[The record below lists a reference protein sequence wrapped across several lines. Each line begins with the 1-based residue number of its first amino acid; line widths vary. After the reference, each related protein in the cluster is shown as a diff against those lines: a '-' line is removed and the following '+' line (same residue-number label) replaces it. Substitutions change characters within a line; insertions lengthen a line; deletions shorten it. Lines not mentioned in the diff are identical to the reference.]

1 MNRLTTIL
9 IALATV
15 GASACTTLAPDYLRP
30 TAPVP
35 QSWPASATNGS
46 GATVEDVD
54 AVAWREF
61 FADVRLQQ
69 VIEHALAHNRDL
81 RVAALNIE
89 QARAQYRIQRADR
102 LPALDVDASHNA
114 QRVPGDLA
122 AGGGSTVSRRY
133 GVAIDVAGWE
143 LDFFGRLRSLRDA
156 ALEQYLAS
164 EEAHRSAHI
173 ALVAEVATAWLQLA
187 AERERL
193 ALVERTLE
201 TRRQALTLTQ
211 ASFEA
216 GVASA
221 LELHQTQ
228 SELERA
234 RADTAAFTARVA
246 RSENALALLTGAAL
260 PAELLPTRLDATAAR
275 LAEPPAGLPADVL
288 TRRPDITAAEHR
300 LRAANANIGAAR
312 AAFFPRITLT
322 ASAGTASAELGGLFE
337 GGSRTWSFLPQLTL
351 PIFDAGRLAAS
362 LDVAEVR
369 RDIAVAE
376 YERAIQGA
384 FREVADAL
392 ADRATLGDELDAQ
405 RRLTTAAQESRRLSE
420 ARYRAGVDSFLGL
433 LDAQRT
439 LYAAEQELI
448 ATRLN
453 EAANRVAL
461 YKVLGGGWH

>member
-1 MNRLTTIL
+1 MKRLSTVVIVL
-9 IALATV
+9 VTV
-15 GASACTTLAPDYLRP
+15 GASACTSLAPDYLRP
-30 TAPVP
+30 AAPVP
-35 QSWPASATNGS
+35 STWPVAT
-46 GATVEDVD
+46 AAAAD
-54 AVAWREF
+54 AAAEGLETIAWRDF
-61 FADVRLQQ
+61 FADARLQQ
-69 VIEHALAHNRDL
+69 VIERALAHNRDL

-89 QARAQYRIQRADR
+89 QARAQYRIQRADQ
-102 LPALDVDASHNA
+102 LPALGLGANHNA
-114 QRVPGDLA
+114 QRIPGDLA
-122 AGGGSTVSRRY
+122 AGGDATISRRY
-133 GVAIDVAGWE
+133 GIAMDVTGWE
-143 LDFFGRLRSLRDA
+143 LDFFGRVRSLRDA
-156 ALEQYLAS
+156 ALEHYLAS
-164 EEAHRSAHI
+164 EAAHRSAHL

-187 AERERL
+187 ADRERL
-193 ALVERTLE
+193 ALVERTVE
-201 TRRQALTLTQ
+201 TRREALALTQ

-221 LELHQTQ
+221 LELQQ
-228 SELERA
+228 SQGELERA
-234 RADTAAFTARVA
+234 RADAAAFAARVA
-246 RSENALALLTGAAL
+246 RTENALALLTGEPL
-260 PAELLPTRLDATAAR
+260 PAELLPARLDATVAR
-275 LAEPPAGLPADVL
+275 LATPPAGLPAEVL

-376 YERAIQGA
+376 YERAIQSA

-392 ADRATLGDELDAQ
+392 AERATLGDELAA
-405 RRLTTAAQESRRLSE
+405 RRSLAAAAQQSQRLSE
-420 ARYRAGVDSFLGL
+420 ARYRAGVDSFLVL

-448 ATRLN
+448 ATRLA

-461 YKVLGGGWH
+461 YKALGGGWH

>member
-1 MNRLTTIL
+1 VT
-9 IALATV
+9 
-15 GASACTTLAPDYLRP
+15 
-30 TAPVP
+30 
-35 QSWPASATNGS
+35 
-46 GATVEDVD
+46 
-54 AVAWREF
+54 
-61 FADVRLQQ
+61 
-69 VIEHALAHNRDL
+69 
-81 RVAALNIE
+81 
-89 QARAQYRIQRADR
+89 
-102 LPALDVDASHNA
+102 
-114 QRVPGDLA
+114 
-122 AGGGSTVSRRY
+122 
-133 GVAIDVAGWE
+133 GWE
-143 LDFFGRLRSLRDA
+143 LDFFGRVRSLRDA
-156 ALEQYLAS
+156 ALEHYLAS
-164 EEAHRSAHI
+164 EAAHRSAHL

-187 AERERL
+187 ADRERL
-193 ALVERTLE
+193 ALVERTVE
-201 TRRQALTLTQ
+201 TRREALALTQ

-221 LELHQTQ
+221 LELQQ
-228 SELERA
+228 SQGELERA
-234 RADTAAFTARVA
+234 RADAAAFAARVA
-246 RSENALALLTGAAL
+246 RTENALALLTGEPL
-260 PAELLPTRLDATAAR
+260 PAELLPARLDATVAR
-275 LAEPPAGLPADVL
+275 LATPPAGLPAEVL

-376 YERAIQGA
+376 YERAIQSA

-392 ADRATLGDELDAQ
+392 AERATLGDELAA
-405 RRLTTAAQESRRLSE
+405 RRSLAAAAQQSQHLSE
-420 ARYRAGVDSFLGL
+420 ARYRAGVDSFLVL

-448 ATRLN
+448 ATRLA

-461 YKVLGGGWH
+461 YKALGGGWH

>member
-1 MNRLTTIL
+1 MKRLSTVL
-9 IALATV
+9 IALVTV
-15 GASACTTLAPDYLRP
+15 GASACTSLAPDYLRP
-30 TAPVP
+30 AAPVP
-35 QSWPASATNGS
+35 SAWPVAAAA
-46 GATVEDVD
+46 GAD
-54 AVAWREF
+54 AAAEGLDAIAWRDF
-61 FADVRLQQ
+61 FSDARLQQ
-69 VIEHALAHNRDL
+69 VIERALAHNRDL

-102 LPALDVDASHNA
+102 LPALGLGASHSA
-114 QRVPGDLA
+114 QRIPDDLA
-122 AGGGSTVSRRY
+122 AGGDATISRRY
-133 GVAIDVAGWE
+133 GVALDVTGWE
-143 LDFFGRLRSLRDA
+143 LDFFGRVRSLRDA

-164 EEAHRSAHI
+164 EAAHRSAHL

-187 AERERL
+187 ADRERL
-193 ALVERTLE
+193 ALVERTVE
-201 TRRQALTLTQ
+201 TRREALALTQ

-221 LELHQTQ
+221 LELQQ
-228 SELERA
+228 SQGELERA
-234 RADTAAFTARVA
+234 RADAATFAARVA
-246 RSENALALLTGAAL
+246 RAENALALLAGEAL
-260 PAELLPTRLDATAAR
+260 PAELLPARLDATVAR
-275 LAEPPAGLPADVL
+275 LAEPPAGLPAEVL

-322 ASAGTASAELGGLFE
+322 ASAGTASTELGGLFE

-351 PIFDAGRLAAS
+351 PIFDAGRLAAN

-376 YERAIQGA
+376 YERAIQSA
-384 FREVADAL
+384 FREAADVL
-392 ADRATLGDELDAQ
+392 ADRATLGNELAA
-405 RRLTTAAQESRRLSE
+405 RRSLAAAAQESQRLSE
-420 ARYRAGVDSFLGL
+420 ARYRAGVDSFLVL

-448 ATRLN
+448 ATRLA

-461 YKVLGGGWH
+461 YKVLGGGWP